1 MVEIGLIHI
10 QIGKNMSDSKK
21 KASPKPKAAKE
32 APKKKAPKKEVVESP
47 KKSYRE
53 ALADLK
59 ADYLSAAAASPKNV
73 ASLRTKYKED
83 KKDLKASY

>member
-1 MVEIGLIHI
+1 
-10 QIGKNMSDSKK
+10 MSDFKK
-21 KASPKPKAAKE
+21 KSSPKPKAVKASFKKE
-32 APKKKAPKKEVVESP
+32 APKKEVVESP

-53 ALADLK
+53 TLADLK